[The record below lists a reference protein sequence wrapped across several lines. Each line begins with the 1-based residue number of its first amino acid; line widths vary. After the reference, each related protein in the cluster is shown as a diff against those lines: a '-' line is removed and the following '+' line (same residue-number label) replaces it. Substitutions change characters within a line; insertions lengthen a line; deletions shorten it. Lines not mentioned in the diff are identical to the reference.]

1 MRNLNHHAII
11 HPSCTSAHW
20 LKSVARFLSSRQH
33 LRKAPGAPERVS
45 PANPEPEAGAGYK
58 DEDCNHAQLRLKKTG
73 AAAGGDVI

>member
-1 MRNLNHHAII
+1 M
-11 HPSCTSAHW
+11 
-20 LKSVARFLSSRQH
+20 SSRQH